1 MEQEPNE
8 QVPVNPDQVIGP
20 GEQDANA
27 SKQEESTDF
36 ISQPAKVK
44 MMKKINDAIG
54 EGYDHVGVTIITLEE
69 DALDNVMIAGHIASS
84 DPKYE
89 EFRKAQAIKPA

>member
-1 MEQEPNE
+1 MPICNIKA
-8 QVPVNPDQVIGP
+8 PP
-20 GEQDANA
+20 G
-27 SKQEESTDF
+27 